1 MIRKT
6 IIHIV
11 LYTFLLA
18 SFSYGQKGDERYNK
32 YFSKDQ
38 LSFSLNSTQWLQEDK
53 VATPSV
59 FSRGVNIQ
67 MMYPIIGN
75 KYNFAIAAG
84 FGLASQNYYLKEF
97 IHTNSDSLWFVSI
110 PDTINY
116 KKYKLNT
123 NYLTIPIE
131 FRIRTNPNKETRRSF
146 KIYPGFRA
154 GILVNV
160 HTKYIDHDLENNEK
174 IKVKLFNI
182 KHIACFDYGLTL
194 KIGYGKFLFHTYYSL
209 TQLIEPSKGPA
220 ITPVEIGVTV
230 ILF

>member
-1 MIRKT
+1 VIQKKK
-6 IIHIV
+6 IHVI
-11 LYTFLLA
+11 LCLLL
-18 SFSYGQKGDERYNK
+18 FTTVSYGQNRNEKYNK

-38 LSFSLNSTQWLQEDK
+38 LSFSLNSTQWLQKEK

-59 FSRGVNIQ
+59 FSRGVTIQ

-75 KYNFAIAAG
+75 KSNFAIAAG
-84 FGLASQNYYLKEF
+84 FGLACQNYYLKEF
-97 IHTNSDSLWFVSI
+97 IHTNSDSLWFVPI

-131 FRIRTNPNKETRRSF
+131 FRIRTNPNKENRTSF

-154 GILVNV
+154 GVLVNV
-160 HTKYIDHDLENNEK
+160 HTKYIGRDLANNEK
-174 IKVKLFNI
+174 TKVKLFNI
-182 KHIACFDYGLTL
+182 KHVAKFDYGLTL
-194 KIGYGKFLFHTYYSL
+194 RIGYGKILFHSYYSL
-209 TQLIEPSKGPA
+209 TQLIEPNKGPV
-220 ITPVEIGVTV
+220 ITPVEFGITV